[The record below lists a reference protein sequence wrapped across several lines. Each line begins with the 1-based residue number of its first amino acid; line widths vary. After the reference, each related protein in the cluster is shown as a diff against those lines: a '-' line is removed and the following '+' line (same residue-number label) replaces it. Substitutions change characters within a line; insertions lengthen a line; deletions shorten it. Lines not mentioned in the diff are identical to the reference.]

1 MSVNLIASDSEL
13 CPMDVAGSSNQQ
25 SKLLVL
31 AEGDGTDGLVGGN
44 CEGDRFALG
53 RNGNE
58 GVEWLDESQE
68 GDADGRP
75 LVEAVVVV
83 VIVSVVGVGGDGI
96 VPVSVPVSVPF
107 RHVGQVDVSAVA
119 DGRHRCHRCDKNKET
134 KVGHDADWFAD

>member
-1 MSVNLIASDSEL
+1 
-13 CPMDVAGSSNQQ
+13 MDEAESSNHQ
-25 SKLLVL
+25 SSLLVRAKGEQ
-31 AEGDGTDGLVGGN
+31 AEGLVGGLL
-44 CEGDRFALG
+44 EGDRFALG
-53 RNGNE
+53 RNGNG

-68 GDADGRP
+68 GDVGQDGRP

-119 DGRHRCHRCDKNKET
+119 DGRRRCHRCDKNLKKEM
-134 KVGHDADWFAD
+134 HI

>member
-1 MSVNLIASDSEL
+1 
-13 CPMDVAGSSNQQ
+13 MDEAESSNDQ

-31 AEGDGTDGLVGGN
+31 AEGDSTDGLVGGN

-75 LVEAVVVV
+75 LVEAVVVEVGVEV
-83 VIVSVVGVGGDGI
+83 VVVVVGVCEDGV
-96 VPVSVPVSVPF
+96 VPVSVPI
-107 RHVGQVDVSAVA
+107 RHVGQADVPAMT
-119 DGRHRCHRCDKNKET
+119 DGLINYYCR
-134 KVGHDADWFAD
+134 